1 MMINKVT
8 LLGHKDHGKS
18 TLLGSLLIATR
29 SVTEQRINEA
39 RKTSRQLGR
48 QFEPGY
54 ILDSF
59 QEERENEMTIDTTR
73 AQIKYKDAAFEFI
86 DVPGHEE
93 LIKNMMSGA
102 SYADFALLL
111 VSAKPDE
118 GIKDQTKRH
127 LFLAKMM
134 GIKKIVVAV
143 NKMDTVKYNE
153 KRFKEIKSELSE
165 FLERIGFGNEDLDF
179 IPISAYNTENLVEKT
194 SSIKWYL
201 GGSLLD
207 TMYRFAKGSS
217 TERERNKLRIV
228 MQGELPDKKE
238 KTLIGKVIC
247 GTVRTNEK
255 VKLVPGNAHYRVKAL
270 FVKGAKARSAK
281 TNENIAITLDKKITE
296 DARGHILCSENDNLT
311 ATDDIDALV
320 FFTSVIGGN
329 TTIRFN
335 GIEIPAK
342 IDVLAAVDVVTGK
355 TERSK
360 KIKTL
365 NAANVRLSLGES
377 IAAEPFSKTMEL
389 GRFVLYSNREFAGI
403 GIIKE

>member
-18 TLLGSLLIATR
+18 TLLGSLLIATG

-111 VSAKPDE
+111 VSAKPEE

-153 KRFKEIKSELSE
+153 KRFKEIKTELSE
-165 FLERIGFGNEDLDF
+165 FLEKIGFGNNDLDF
-179 IPISAYNTENLVEKT
+179 IPISAYNTENLVKKANT
-194 SSIKWYL
+194 IKWYA

-207 TMYRFAKGSS
+207 TLYKFARGSP
-217 TERERNKLRIV
+217 TEGESNKMRIV
-228 MQGELPDKKE
+228 LQGELPDKKE
-238 KTLIGKVIC
+238 KTLIGKVIS
-247 GTVRTNEK
+247 GTVRTGER
-255 VKLVPGNAHYRVKAL
+255 VKLVPGSSHYRVKAL
-270 FVKGAKARSAK
+270 FVKGAKAKSAK
-281 TNENIAITLDKKITE
+281 TSENIAITLDKKMAE
-296 DARGHILCSENDNLT
+296 DARGRILCSENDNLS

-320 FFTSVIGGN
+320 FFTSAIGGN

-342 IDVLAAVDVVTGK
+342 VDIRATVNVVTGN
-355 TERSK
+355 TEKSK
-360 KIKTL
+360 KIKPL
-365 NAANVRLSLGES
+365 NAANIRLSLGES